1 MSISIDTSAL
11 LGQINSWITTFWPIA
26 VLGIAIPAALAVI
39 GYLRNAI
46 VSGFSGA
53 KK

>member
-1 MSISIDTSAL
+1 MSISINTAQL
-11 LGQINSWITTFWPIA
+11 LTQINSWITTFWPIA